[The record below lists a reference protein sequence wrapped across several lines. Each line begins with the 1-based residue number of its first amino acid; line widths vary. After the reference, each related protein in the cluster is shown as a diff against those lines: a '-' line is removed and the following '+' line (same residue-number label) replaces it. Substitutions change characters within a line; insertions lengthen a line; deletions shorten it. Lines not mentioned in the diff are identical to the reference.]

1 MKIKNLFLV
10 LALSFISAM
19 QAYSQEYVVI
29 VDPGE
34 LYSTYTMSSD
44 EWNTLV
50 TAVGYSKA
58 NEIKI
63 ASKEGIAWPTGI
75 RKLDDRLAAR
85 ETISQYTTK
94 YLTTISDDAHILEI
108 SAEENGYMPE
118 GFRPAKTFYFI
129 MGTSGFVLLEELVEE
144 NVIEEQAPVQE
155 ESSNG
160 ELMEITDAAAMCSTY
175 DISEVS
181 TAIEYYKTELG
192 LTSEDFDLLTNLSQE
207 KSWPSGMNTLA
218 NRNKNREKIY
228 NYVSY
233 FAGSWEDEGREYTMV
248 WVPQDENQHMESGMR
263 PLTSDGIF
271 IIFQSEGVKF
281 LYR

>member
-1 MKIKNLFLV
+1 MKIKNLFLL
-10 LALSFISAM
+10 LALSLLSAV

-44 EWNTLV
+44 EWNALV
-50 TAVGYSKA
+50 SAVGYTKA

-63 ASKEGIAWPTGI
+63 ASKEGVAWPTGI

-85 ETISQYTTK
+85 ETISQYTTQ
-94 YLTTISDDAHILEI
+94 YLATISEDAHVLEI
-108 SAEENGYMPE
+108 NASENAYMPE

-129 MGTSGFVLLEELVEE
+129 MGTSGFVLLEDLVEE
-144 NVIEEQAPVQE
+144 NVEATEAV
-155 ESSNG
+155 ESDSNG
-160 ELMEITDAAAMCSTY
+160 ELMEIVDAAALCSTY

-181 TAIEYYKTELG
+181 TAISYYTDELG
-192 LTSEDFDLLTNLSQE
+192 LTADDFALLTRLSQE
-207 KSWPSGMNTLA
+207 TAWPSGMSSLSSRNT
-218 NRNKNREKIY
+218 NRSKIY
-228 NYVSY
+228 SYVSY
-233 FAGSWEDEGREYTMV
+233 FAGTWEDEGKSYTMV
-248 WVPQDENQHMESGMR
+248 WVPQDENTHMDSNMR
-263 PLTSDGIF
+263 PTTSDGIF

>member
-1 MKIKNLFLV
+1 MKIKNLFLL
-10 LALSFISAM
+10 LALSLLSAA

-63 ASKEGIAWPTGI
+63 GSKEGLAWPTGI

-85 ETISQYTTK
+85 ETISQYTTR

-108 SAEENGYMPE
+108 SAEENAYMPE
-118 GFRPAKTFYFI
+118 GFRPVKPFYFI
-129 MGTSGFVLLEELVEE
+129 MGTSGFVMLEDLVEE
-144 NVIEEQAPVQE
+144 NAETTPTPSED
-155 ESSNG
+155 SKG
-160 ELMEITDAAAMCSTY
+160 ELMEITDAAAMRSTY

-181 TAIEYYKTELG
+181 TAIDYYQTELG
-192 LTSEDFDLLTNLSQE
+192 LNTDDFALLTNLSQE
-207 KSWPSGMNTLA
+207 KSWPTGMNSLA
-218 NRNKNREKIY
+218 NRNINREKIY

-233 FAGSWEDEGREYTMV
+233 FAGSWEDEGKEYTMV
-248 WVPQDENQHMESGMR
+248 WVPQDENLHMESSMR